1 MDAVLQ
7 LSAPWWVFVLRGVAI
22 YALVM
27 LLVRLSGKR
36 AIGQFTPFDLVLLI
50 LVGNAVQNG
59 LNGGDNSVTGAVILA
74 ATLMVLNY
82 AVAWVTARSPAA
94 ERLLEGRP
102 VVLAHQGVVF
112 REMLEQELVSE
123 QDFQEAMRLNGIA
136 DVADIGLALLETDG
150 KISVLPRHRIDGV
163 VRVHPASRRR
173 RRPGH

>member
-7 LSAPWWVFVLRGVAI
+7 LSAPWWVFVLRGVVI

-150 KISVLPRHRIDGV
+150 KISVLPRHRIDGA

-173 RRPGH
+173 RPGH

>member
-7 LSAPWWVFVLRGVAI
+7 LSAPWWVFVLRGVVI

-150 KISVLPRHRIDGV
+150 KISVLPRHRIDGA